1 MQLSSW
7 AIRRPIPTIVL
18 FLLLSVLGAVSFQ
31 RLPVNANPNVSFPII
46 NISISRSGAA
56 PDELENAVTSRVESA
71 VAGMAGV
78 RHITSEISDSLST
91 TTVEFQ
97 LHVDTDRA
105 MNDVRNAIAQIRA
118 DLPAGID
125 EPLIER
131 VDVEGGALAYYA
143 LESPDMDTAALSWFI
158 DDTVS
163 RRLLAVSGVQQITR
177 NGGSKR
183 EITVTLRP
191 GRLESLGISAAQ
203 INSQLVQTNVDVP
216 AGRLT
221 TDDSERSLRVPGSA
235 ADITALAA
243 TPIALN
249 DGRRVPLG
257 ELADIR
263 DGHGEIR
270 SRARL
275 NGREVVGFSVY
286 RSKGTSDTTV
296 ASGVEQTVA
305 ALQAENPH
313 IRIRQVHSSVDNTR
327 ENYHT
332 AIDTLIE
339 GAVLT
344 VLVVYLFLRDWRA
357 TLVAAIALPLSILP
371 AFLVMQLSGYTLN
384 SVTLLGL
391 TLVIGILVDD
401 AIVEIEN
408 IDKHLML
415 GKRPYQAAI
424 DAADAI
430 GFAVIAITGTI
441 VAVFLPVS
449 STGGM
454 IGQYFSQF
462 GTTVSAAVLASLLTA
477 RLATPLLAAYLLAP
491 AGSNHHHKP
500 QSCLMRAYLRL
511 LEWTLRHR
519 KTTLSAAAL
528 ILTASWQ
535 LLPLLPTGFMPCAD
549 TRFSQ
554 LNINLPPGST
564 LAQTDATLRHLNDI
578 ANRYPAVA
586 HTYTIAGTGG
596 DTAKGEILIR
606 LRPHQAR
613 TQSLRPSN
621 NNCATTSPPSP
632 TSASPSKTKKPSATS
647 TSSSPATTPPPSAQP
662 RTPSNNKY
670 KTWQASPTSRPTNHC
685 RKPNSACAS
694 TNKKPP
700 ASASPRKPTAT
711 CSASPPSA
719 AATANPPAT
728 TCMTGKSP
736 SAPSC
741 PKPCTATRHNYKT
754 CACLR
759 QTAACHCTPSPPST
773 PRAAAPPSAA
783 STANGASA
791 SKPTSKTATP
801 SAAYWTP

>member
-1 MQLSSW
+1 M
-7 AIRRPIPTIVL
+7 
-18 FLLLSVLGAVSFQ
+18 
-31 RLPVNANPNVSFPII
+31 
-46 NISISRSGAA
+46 
-56 PDELENAVTSRVESA
+56 
-71 VAGMAGV
+71 
-78 RHITSEISDSLST
+78 
-91 TTVEFQ
+91 
-97 LHVDTDRA
+97 
-105 MNDVRNAIAQIRA
+105 
-118 DLPAGID
+118 
-125 EPLIER
+125 
-131 VDVEGGALAYYA
+131 DVEGGALAYYA

-313 IRIRQVHSSVDNTR
+313 IRIRQVHSSVDATR

-449 STGGM
+449 FTGGM

-528 ILTASWQ
+528 ILAASWQ
-535 LLPLLPTGFMPCAD
+535 LLPLLPTGFMPRAD
-549 TRFSQ
+549 TGFSQ

-564 LAQTDATLRHLNDI
+564 LAQTDATLRHLSDI
-578 ANRYPAVA
+578 TNRYPAASPTPTPSPEQAATPPEAKSSSACAPTRRA
-586 HTYTIAGTGG
+586 HKACV
-596 DTAKGEILIR
+596 
-606 LRPHQAR
+606 
-613 TQSLRPSN
+613 PSN

-647 TSSSPATTPPPSAQP
+647 TSSSPARTPPPSAQP

-670 KTWQASPTSRPTNHC
+670 KTWQASPTSRPTNPC

-700 ASASPRKPTAT
+700 ASASPRKPSAT
-711 CSASPPSA
+711 CSASPPLA

-728 TCMTGKSP
+728 TCMTGKSS

-754 CACLR
+754 CTCLR
-759 QTAACHCTPSPPST
+759 QTAACRCTPSPPST
-773 PRAAAPPSAA
+773 PRAAAPP
-783 STANGASA
+783 
-791 SKPTSKTATP
+791 
-801 SAAYWTP
+801 